1 MPFRVSLGELGYVE
15 YDEAS
20 PPVRVGDR
28 MFPSEIRS
36 VFPSDKASP
45 ALHLRVAWVDGAP
58 TCREVRIVA
67 KESGRGIQSAD
78 LRGVRLDDW
87 IEDLVTVTATDV
99 VEQRDGLVTTAYAVS
114 RPEQLREAARA
125 VQAARRGAR
134 KKITPKFLREVAQV
148 YREHTGRAPT
158 EAVQLHFGVG
168 YRAAAG
174 YVQKARAAGLLP
186 PTTPGKKKA

>member
-28 MFPSEIRS
+28 TFPAEIRS

-58 TCREVRIVA
+58 SCREVRIVA
-67 KESGRGIQSAD
+67 KESGRGVQGAD

-87 IEDLVTVTATDV
+87 IEELVAVTGADV
-99 VEQRDGLVTTAYAVS
+99 VDQRDGVVTTAFALD
-114 RPEQLREAARA
+114 RPEQLREVARA

-134 KKITPKFLREVAQV
+134 KKITPKFLAEVAEV
-148 YREHTGRAPT
+148 YREHAGRAPT

-174 YVQKARAAGLLP
+174 YVQKARATGLLP
-186 PTTPGKKKA
+186 STTPGKRKA